1 VAVVPAVQL
10 SANQVV
16 AYNLRRARERSKL
29 TQEAAGALL
38 EPWLGTRWSRATF
51 STAERSAER
60 PERQRQFTAD
70 DLLAFS
76 CAFRLPLAYF
86 LVPPSDAL
94 HITTAGEEVVSL
106 PLLLDALFGFAG
118 PGGDALDERLAELPS
133 SARWTSPERAREAY
147 MFVAQALLM
156 RDFADI
162 SGAAIALRSAA
173 ATAAEFIETVEREVI
188 SGPGGIRSM
197 TSEEGN
203 GS

>member
-1 VAVVPAVQL
+1 MPATQQL
-10 SANQVV
+10 TANQLV
-16 AYNLRRARERSKL
+16 AYNLRRARERAKL

-51 STAERSAER
+51 SAAERSTER

-70 DLLAFS
+70 ELLAFA

-86 LVPPSDAL
+86 LVPPGDAL
-94 HITTAGEEVVSL
+94 HVRTAGQEVVTL
-106 PLLLDALFGFAG
+106 PLLLDALFGFTG
-118 PGGDALDERLAELPS
+118 QGGDALDERLAELPRA
-133 SARWTSPERAREAY
+133 ARWTSPERAREAY

-173 ATAAEFIETVEREVI
+173 VTAAEFIETVEREVI
-188 SGPGGIRSM
+188 GGPGIGSM
-197 TSEEGN
+197 TSEKEN